1 MEELAELGHLFM
13 TVFLSTLSAIMVVP
27 AITDVTMEALCPGVD
42 ECSLAIYLSGFQQAV
57 IGVGTVVMMPLI
69 GNLSDR
75 YGRKALLTF
84 PITISIIP
92 LATLAY
98 SRSTEFFYAYYIL
111 RTLTAMLSEGST
123 NCLALAYVADNIS
136 ESKRTSAFGIL
147 AGVGSAA
154 FVFGTL
160 AARFLSTALAF
171 QVAAV
176 LSMVAAVYMRVFLKD
191 KLSETGHLLAQPI
204 LKQIVSNDD
213 EVGDGES
220 CVLTNKVA
228 FKAFPSV
235 GDLVSLL
242 RTSVTFSQAAIV
254 TFFNSLAE
262 GGLQAAMM
270 YYLKARFQFS
280 KNQYA
285 DLMLIVGLAGMLSQL
300 VLMPLLA
307 PFVAEQ
313 KLLSLGLL
321 VGCANV
327 YFFHELVSIQVPYAT
342 AVFTVV
348 VVLVTPCL
356 RSIASKQVG
365 SSEQGKA
372 QGCLSGIGSIGSIIS
387 PLLFSPL
394 TAMFLSEKPPFD
406 FPGFSILC
414 IGFMTMI
421 AFIQSLM
428 ITADHHHHQ
437 IPTHKIDCSDRLE
450 ASSCDHL
457 R

>member
-1 MEELAELGHLFM
+1 
-13 TVFLSTLSAIMVVP
+13 
-27 AITDVTMEALCPGVD
+27 
-42 ECSLAIYLSGFQQAV
+42 
-57 IGVGTVVMMPLI
+57 
-69 GNLSDR
+69 
-75 YGRKALLTF
+75 
-84 PITISIIP
+84 
-92 LATLAY
+92 
-98 SRSTEFFYAYYIL
+98 
-111 RTLTAMLSEGST
+111 MLSEGST

-147 AGVGSAA
+147 AGVGSSA

-160 AARFLSTALAF
+160 AARFLSTAMAF
-171 QVAAV
+171 QVAAA
-176 LSMVAAVYMRVFLKD
+176 LSMAAAVYMRVFLKD
-191 KLSETGHLLAQPI
+191 KLSETEHILTKPI
-204 LKQIVSNDD
+204 LKQIVSHDD
-213 EVGDGES
+213 DGEQS

-228 FKAFPSV
+228 FKAFPSAF
-235 GDLVSLL
+235 DLISLL
-242 RTSVTFSQAAIV
+242 RTSVTFCQAAIV

-262 GGLQAAMM
+262 GGLQAAI
-270 YYLKARFQFS
+270 
-280 KNQYA
+280 
-285 DLMLIVGLAGMLSQL
+285 MLI
-300 VLMPLLA
+300 LMPLLA

-321 VGCANV
+321 VGCAN
-327 YFFHELVSIQVPYAT
+327 
-342 AVFTVV
+342 
-348 VVLVTPCL
+348 L

-372 QGCLSGIGSIGSIIS
+372 QGCLSGIGSIGSIIA

-428 ITADHHHHQ
+428 ISADHRQ
-437 IPTHKIDCSDRLE
+437 IPTHKIDCGDCVE

>member
-57 IGVGTVVMMPLI
+57 IGVGTVVMMPVI

-176 LSMVAAVYMRVFLKD
+176 LSMAAAVYMRVFLKD

-213 EVGDGES
+213 EVGDGDS

-235 GDLVSLL
+235 GDLISLL

-307 PFVAEQ
+307 PFIAEQ

-321 VGCANV
+321 VGCANTV
-327 YFFHELVSIQVPYAT
+327 VLSVAWSDWVPYAT
-342 AVFTVV
+342 AVFAVV
-348 VVLVTPCL
+348 AVLVTPCL

-365 SSEQGKA
+365 PSEQGKA

-394 TAMFLSEKPPFD
+394 TAMFLSEHPPFD

-428 ITADHHHHQ
+428 ITADHHQ
-437 IPTHKIDCSDRLE
+437 IPTHKIDCSDRME

>member
-1 MEELAELGHLFM
+1 MEEMAELGHLFM
-13 TVFLSTLSAIMVVP
+13 TVFLSAVSGIMVIP

-57 IGVGTVVMMPLI
+57 IGLGTVVMMPLI

-84 PITISIIP
+84 PLTLSIIP
-92 LATLAY
+92 LVTLAY
-98 SRSTEFFYAYYIL
+98 SRTTEFFYAYYIL
-111 RTLTAMLSEGST
+111 RTITAMLSEGST

-147 AGVGSAA
+147 AGVGSSA

-160 AARFLSTALAF
+160 SARFLSTAMAF
-171 QVAAV
+171 QVAAA
-176 LSMVAAVYMRVFLKD
+176 LSMAAAVYMRVFLKD
-191 KLSETGHLLAQPI
+191 RLSETEHILTQPI
-204 LKQIVSNDD
+204 LKQIVSDD
-213 EVGDGES
+213 DGDQQS

-235 GDLVSLL
+235 GDLISLL

-262 GGLQAAMM
+262 GGLQAAIM

-285 DLMLIVGLAGMLSQL
+285 DLMLIMGLAGMVSQL
-300 VLMPLLA
+300 ILMPLLA

-321 VGCANV
+321 VGCANTV
-327 YFFHELVSIQVPYAT
+327 VLSVAWVDWVPYAT
-342 AVFTVV
+342 AVFTAV

-365 SSEQGKA
+365 SREQGKA
-372 QGCLSGIGSIGSIIS
+372 QGCLSGIGSIGSIIA
-387 PLLFSPL
+387 PLLFTPL

-428 ITADHHHHQ
+428 ISAEHHQ
-437 IPTHKIDCSDRLE
+437 IPTHKV
-450 ASSCDHL
+450 
-457 R
+457 

>member
-213 EVGDGES
+213 EVGDD
-220 CVLTNKVA
+220 KVA

-321 VGCANV
+321 VGCANTV
-327 YFFHELVSIQVPYAT
+327 VLSVAWSNWVPYAT

>member
-1 MEELAELGHLFM
+1 MEEMGELGHLFM
-13 TVFLSTLSAIMVVP
+13 TVFLSAVSGIVVIP

-57 IGVGTVVMMPLI
+57 IGLGTVVMMPLI

-84 PITISIIP
+84 PLTLSIIP
-92 LATLAY
+92 LVTLAY

-147 AGVGSAA
+147 AGVGSSA

-160 AARFLSTALAF
+160 AARFLSTAMAF
-171 QVAAV
+171 QVAAA
-176 LSMVAAVYMRVFLKD
+176 LSMAAAVYMRVFLKD
-191 KLSETGHLLAQPI
+191 KLSETEHTLTKPI
-204 LKQIVSNDD
+204 LKQIVSHDD
-213 EVGDGES
+213 DGEQS

-235 GDLVSLL
+235 GDLISLL

-262 GGLQAAMM
+262 GGLQAAIM

-285 DLMLIVGLAGMLSQL
+285 DLMLIMGLAGMVSQTVVLS
-300 VLMPLLA
+300 
-307 PFVAEQ
+307 VAW
-313 KLLSLGLL
+313 
-321 VGCANV
+321 VDW
-327 YFFHELVSIQVPYAT
+327 VPYAT
-342 AVFTVV
+342 AVFTAV

-372 QGCLSGIGSIGSIIS
+372 QGCLSGIGSIGSIIA
-387 PLLFSPL
+387 PLLFTPL

-428 ITADHHHHQ
+428 ITADHRQ
-437 IPTHKIDCSDRLE
+437 IPTHKIDCGDCVE

>member
-1 MEELAELGHLFM
+1 
-13 TVFLSTLSAIMVVP
+13 
-27 AITDVTMEALCPGVD
+27 
-42 ECSLAIYLSGFQQAV
+42 
-57 IGVGTVVMMPLI
+57 MMPLI

-321 VGCANV
+321 VGCAN
-327 YFFHELVSIQVPYAT
+327 
-342 AVFTVV
+342 TVV
-348 VVLVTPCL
+348 LSVAWSNWLLQPDGAFQSYFSCFAQL

-414 IGFMTMI
+414 IGFMTVNS
-421 AFIQSLM
+421 FIHTIWLTSN
-428 ITADHHHHQ
+428 INP
-437 IPTHKIDCSDRLE
+437 IF
-450 ASSCDHL
+450 
-457 R
+457 

>member
-1 MEELAELGHLFM
+1 MEEMGELGHLFM
-13 TVFLSTLSAIMVVP
+13 TVFLSAVSGIVVIP

-57 IGVGTVVMMPLI
+57 IGLGTVVMMPLI

-84 PITISIIP
+84 PLTLSIIP
-92 LATLAY
+92 LVTLAY

-147 AGVGSAA
+147 AGVGSSA

-160 AARFLSTALAF
+160 AARFLSTAMAF
-171 QVAAV
+171 QVAAA
-176 LSMVAAVYMRVFLKD
+176 LSMAAAVYMRVFLKD
-191 KLSETGHLLAQPI
+191 KLSETEHTLTKPI
-204 LKQIVSNDD
+204 LKQIVSHDD
-213 EVGDGES
+213 DGEQS

-235 GDLVSLL
+235 GDLISLL

-262 GGLQAAMM
+262 GGLQAAIM

-285 DLMLIVGLAGMLSQL
+285 DLMLIMGLAGMVSQL
-300 VLMPLLA
+300 ILMPLLA

-321 VGCANV
+321 VGCANTV
-327 YFFHELVSIQVPYAT
+327 VLSVAWVDWVPYAT
-342 AVFTVV
+342 AVFTAV

-372 QGCLSGIGSIGSIIS
+372 QGCLSGIGSIGSIIA
-387 PLLFSPL
+387 PLLFTPL

-428 ITADHHHHQ
+428 ITADHRQ
-437 IPTHKIDCSDRLE
+437 IPTHKIDCGDCVE

>member
-1 MEELAELGHLFM
+1 
-13 TVFLSTLSAIMVVP
+13 
-27 AITDVTMEALCPGVD
+27 
-42 ECSLAIYLSGFQQAV
+42 
-57 IGVGTVVMMPLI
+57 MMPLI

-321 VGCANV
+321 VGCANTV
-327 YFFHELVSIQVPYAT
+327 VLSVAWSNWVPYAT

>member
-111 RTLTAMLSEGST
+111 RTLTAML
-123 NCLALAYVADNIS
+123 YNIS

-242 RTSVTFSQAAIV
+242 RTRTMF
-254 TFFNSLAE
+254 
-262 GGLQAAMM
+262 LQ

-321 VGCANV
+321 VGCAN
-327 YFFHELVSIQVPYAT
+327 
-342 AVFTVV
+342 TVV
-348 VVLVTPCL
+348 LSVAWSNWLLQPDGAFQSYFSCFAQL

-414 IGFMTMI
+414 IGFMTVNS
-421 AFIQSLM
+421 FIHTIWLTSN
-428 ITADHHHHQ
+428 INP
-437 IPTHKIDCSDRLE
+437 IF
-450 ASSCDHL
+450 
-457 R
+457 